1 MLQLVNGQLMAV
13 LIDDDASRRALEGV
27 LGLQMH
33 VGDPFKVE
41 YRNVWYKRL

>member
-1 MLQLVNGQLMAV
+1 M
-13 LIDDDASRRALEGV
+13 LIDEDTTNRALEGV

-41 YRNVWYKRL
+41 FKNIWYRRL